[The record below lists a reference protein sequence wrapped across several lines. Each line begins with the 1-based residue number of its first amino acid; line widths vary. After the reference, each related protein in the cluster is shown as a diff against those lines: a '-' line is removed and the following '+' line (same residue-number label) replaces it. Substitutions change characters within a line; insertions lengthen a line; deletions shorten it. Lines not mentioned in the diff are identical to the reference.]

1 MKRAI
6 SLAAIAAALFTGAAQ
21 AQEWPTKAVRFI
33 NPFPAGGGT
42 DTFAR
47 PLSVVL
53 SKNLGQQFIVENQGG
68 AGGTVGA
75 ANAARAGGDGY
86 TFFIGAVHHTIAPSI
101 YQKLTYDLEKDFV
114 PVTLLATVPNVLV
127 LNQKT
132 DFKTMK
138 EFEAFVKK
146 NPGRLNYGS
155 PGSGT
160 SQHLAA
166 ELWKLHTKTFM
177 VHIPYRGLG
186 PAMQDFLAG
195 NFEVMFDGLGAS
207 AAQIR
212 AGRIRGIGM
221 MSAKR
226 HPQFPDIPTMA
237 EQGYPGMEVST
248 WYGMWGIRG
257 TPQPVLDK
265 MYAEVMKAWQEPMI
279 KKVWETTGAEFGGQ
293 KPAEFAKY
301 INSEINRWAKVT
313 KEAAIKLDN

>member
-1 MKRAI
+1 MKK
-6 SLAAIAAALFTGAAQ
+6 LACLVLGLVAAAPAF
-21 AQEWPTKAVRFI
+21 AQEWPTKPVRFI

-47 PLSVVL
+47 PLSAVL
-53 SKNLGQQFIVENQGG
+53 TKSMGHQFIVENQGG

-101 YQKLTYDLEKDFV
+101 YPKLTYDLEKDFV
-114 PVTLLATVPNVLV
+114 PVTLLATVPNVVV
-127 LNQKT
+127 LNSRT
-132 DFKTMK
+132 NFKTVK
-138 EFEAFVKK
+138 ELEAFAKA

-160 SQHLAA
+160 SQHFAA
-166 ELWKLHTKTFM
+166 ELFKLHTKTFL

-207 AAQIR
+207 AAQIK
-212 AGRIRGIGM
+212 GGKIRGIGM
-221 MSAKR
+221 MAAKR

-248 WYGMWGIRG
+248 WYAMWGIRG

-265 MYAEVMKAWQEPMI
+265 MYAEVMKAFKDPAI
-279 KKVWETTGAEFGGQ
+279 VSVWENTGAEFGGQ
-293 KPAEFAKY
+293 PPAEFAKY
-301 INSEINRWAKVT
+301 IRSEIERWGKVAK
-313 KEAAIKLDN
+313 AAGIKLDN

>member
-1 MKRAI
+1 MKKFAC
-6 SLAAIAAALFTGAAQ
+6 LVLGLVAAAPAF
-21 AQEWPTKAVRFI
+21 AQEWPTKPVRFI

-47 PLSVVL
+47 PLSAVL
-53 SKNLGQQFIVENQGG
+53 TKSMGHQFIVENQGG

-101 YQKLTYDLEKDFV
+101 YPKLTYDLEKDFV
-114 PVTLLATVPNVLV
+114 PVTLLATVPNVVV
-127 LNQKT
+127 LNSRT
-132 DFKTMK
+132 NFKTVK
-138 EFEAFVKK
+138 ELEAFAKA

-160 SQHLAA
+160 SQHFAA
-166 ELWKLHTKTFM
+166 ELFKLHTKTFL

-207 AAQIR
+207 AAQIK
-212 AGRIRGIGM
+212 GGKIRGIGM
-221 MSAKR
+221 MAAKR

-248 WYGMWGIRG
+248 WYAMWGIRG
-257 TPQPVLDK
+257 TPQPILDK
-265 MYAEVMKAWQEPMI
+265 MYAEVMKAFKDPAI
-279 KKVWETTGAEFGGQ
+279 VSVWENTGAEFGGQ
-293 KPAEFAKY
+293 PPAEFAKY
-301 INSEINRWAKVT
+301 IRSEIERWGKVAK
-313 KEAAIKLDN
+313 AAGIKLDN

>member
-1 MKRAI
+1 MKK
-6 SLAAIAAALFTGAAQ
+6 LACLVLGLVAAAPAF
-21 AQEWPTKAVRFI
+21 AQEWPTKPVRFI

-47 PLSVVL
+47 PLSAVL
-53 SKNLGQQFIVENQGG
+53 TKSMGHQFIVENQGG

-101 YQKLTYDLEKDFV
+101 YPKLTYDLEKDFV
-114 PVTLLATVPNVLV
+114 PVTLLATVPNVVV
-127 LNQKT
+127 LNSRT
-132 DFKTMK
+132 NFKTVK
-138 EFEAFVKK
+138 ELEACATA

-160 SQHLAA
+160 SQHFAA
-166 ELWKLHTKTFM
+166 ELFKLHTKTFL

-207 AAQIR
+207 AAQIK
-212 AGRIRGIGM
+212 GGKIRGIGM
-221 MSAKR
+221 MAAKR

-248 WYGMWGIRG
+248 WYAMWGIRG
-257 TPQPVLDK
+257 TPQPILDK
-265 MYAEVMKAWQEPMI
+265 MYAEVMKAFKDPAI
-279 KKVWETTGAEFGGQ
+279 VSVWENTGAEFGGQ
-293 KPAEFAKY
+293 PPAEFAKY
-301 INSEINRWAKVT
+301 IRSEIERWGKVAK
-313 KEAAIKLDN
+313 AAGIKLDN

>member
-1 MKRAI
+1 MKK
-6 SLAAIAAALFTGAAQ
+6 LACMVLGLVAAAPAF

-47 PLSVVL
+47 PLSAVL
-53 SKNLGQQFIVENQGG
+53 TRSTGQQFIVENQGG

-75 ANAARAGGDGY
+75 ANAARAPADGY

-101 YQKLTYDLEKDFV
+101 YPKLTYDLEKDFV
-114 PVTLLATVPNVLV
+114 PVTVLATVPNVVV
-127 LNQKT
+127 LNSRT
-132 DFKTMK
+132 NFKTVK
-138 EFEAFVKK
+138 ELEAFAKA

-160 SQHLAA
+160 SQHFAA
-166 ELWKLHTKTFM
+166 ELFKLHTKTFL

-207 AAQIR
+207 AAQIK
-212 AGRIRGIGM
+212 GGKIRGIGM
-221 MSAKR
+221 MAPKR

-248 WYGMWGIRG
+248 WYAMWGLKG
-257 TPQPVLDK
+257 TPQPILDK
-265 MYAEVMKAWQEPMI
+265 MYAEVMKAFKDPTI
-279 KKVWETTGAEFGGQ
+279 VNVWESTGAEFGGQ
-293 KPAEFAKY
+293 PPAEFAKY
-301 INSEINRWAKVT
+301 IRSEIERWGKVAK
-313 KEAAIKLDN
+313 AAGIKLDN

>member
-1 MKRAI
+1 MKK
-6 SLAAIAAALFTGAAQ
+6 LACMVLGLVAAAPAF

-47 PLSVVL
+47 PLSAVL
-53 SKNLGQQFIVENQGG
+53 TKSLGHQFIVENQGG

-101 YQKLTYDLEKDFV
+101 YPKLTYDLEKDFV
-114 PVTLLATVPNVLV
+114 PVTLLATVPNVVV
-127 LNQKT
+127 LNSRT
-132 DFKTMK
+132 NFKTVK
-138 EFEAFVKK
+138 ELEAFAKA

-160 SQHLAA
+160 SQHFAA
-166 ELWKLHTKTFM
+166 ELFKLHTKTFL

-207 AAQIR
+207 AAQIK
-212 AGRIRGIGM
+212 GGKIRGIGM
-221 MSAKR
+221 MAAKR

-248 WYGMWGIRG
+248 WYAMWGIKG
-257 TPQPVLDK
+257 TPQPIIDK
-265 MYAEVMKAWQEPMI
+265 MYAEVMKAFKDPAI
-279 KKVWETTGAEFGGQ
+279 VSVWENTGAEFGGQ
-293 KPAEFAKY
+293 PPAEFAKY
-301 INSEINRWAKVT
+301 IRSEIERWGKVAK
-313 KEAAIKLDN
+313 AAGIKLDN

>member
-1 MKRAI
+1 MKK
-6 SLAAIAAALFTGAAQ
+6 LACLVLGLVAAAPAF
-21 AQEWPTKAVRFI
+21 AQEWPTKPVRFI

-47 PLSVVL
+47 PLSAVL
-53 SKNLGQQFIVENQGG
+53 TKSMGHQFIVENQGG

-101 YQKLTYDLEKDFV
+101 YPKLTYDLEKDFV
-114 PVTLLATVPNVLV
+114 PVTLLATVPNVVV
-127 LNQKT
+127 LNSRT
-132 DFKTMK
+132 NFKTVK
-138 EFEAFVKK
+138 ELEAFAKA

-160 SQHLAA
+160 SQHFAA
-166 ELWKLHTKTFM
+166 ELFKLHTKTFL

-207 AAQIR
+207 AAQIK
-212 AGRIRGIGM
+212 GGKIRGIGM
-221 MSAKR
+221 MAAKR

-248 WYGMWGIRG
+248 WYAMWGIRG
-257 TPQPVLDK
+257 TPQPILDK
-265 MYAEVMKAWQEPMI
+265 MYAEVMKAFKDPAI
-279 KKVWETTGAEFGGQ
+279 VSVWENTGAEFGGQ
-293 KPAEFAKY
+293 PPAEFAKY
-301 INSEINRWAKVT
+301 IRSEIERWGKVAK
-313 KEAAIKLDN
+313 AAGIKLDN

>member
-1 MKRAI
+1 MKR
-6 SLAAIAAALFTGAAQ
+6 LACMVLGLVAAAPAL
-21 AQEWPTKAVRFI
+21 AQEWPTKPVRFI

-47 PLSVVL
+47 PLSAVL
-53 SKNLGQQFIVENQGG
+53 TKSMGHQFIVENQGG

-101 YQKLTYDLEKDFV
+101 YPKLTYDLEKDFV
-114 PVTLLATVPNVLV
+114 PVTLLATVPNVVV
-127 LNQKT
+127 LNSRT
-132 DFKTMK
+132 SFKTVK
-138 EFEAFVKK
+138 ELEAYAKA

-160 SQHLAA
+160 SQHFAA
-166 ELWKLHTKTFM
+166 ELFKLHTRTFL

-207 AAQIR
+207 AAQIK
-212 AGRIRGIGM
+212 GGKIRGIGM
-221 MSAKR
+221 MAAKR

-248 WYGMWGIRG
+248 WYAMWGIRG

-265 MYAEVMKAWQEPMI
+265 MYAEVMKAFKDPAI
-279 KKVWETTGAEFGGQ
+279 VSVWENTGAEFGGQ
-293 KPAEFAKY
+293 PPAEFAKY
-301 INSEINRWAKVT
+301 IRSEIERWGKVAK
-313 KEAAIKLDN
+313 AAGIKLDN

>member
-1 MKRAI
+1 MRKIAFVLGL
-6 SLAAIAAALFTGAAQ
+6 LAATGAA

-47 PLSVVL
+47 PLSAVL
-53 SKNLGQQFIVENQGG
+53 AKSMGQQFIVENQGG

-75 ANAARAGGDGY
+75 ANAARAAGDGY
-86 TFFIGAVHHTIAPSI
+86 TFLIGAVHHTIAPSV
-101 YQKLTYDLEKDFV
+101 YAKLTYDIEKDFI
-114 PVTLLATVPNVLV
+114 PITMLATVPNVLV

-132 DFKTMK
+132 TFKSVK
-138 EFEAFVKK
+138 ELEAFVRA

-166 ELWKLHTKTFM
+166 ELFKLNTKTFM

-186 PAMQDFLAG
+186 PAMQDFLSG

-212 AGRIRGIGM
+212 AGRIRGVGM
-221 MSAKR
+221 MAAKR

-248 WYGMWGIRG
+248 WYGMWGIKG
-257 TPQPVLDK
+257 TPQPVIDR
-265 MYAEVMKAWQEPMI
+265 MYQELTKAFQDPVIKNVWQI
-279 KKVWETTGAEFGGQ
+279 TGADFVAQ
-293 KPAEFAKY
+293 KPDEFAKY
-301 INSEINRWAKVT
+301 VRAEIERWAGVVKAAGIKV
-313 KEAAIKLDN
+313 DN

>member
-1 MKRAI
+1 MKK
-6 SLAAIAAALFTGAAQ
+6 LACMVLGLVAAAPAFS
-21 AQEWPTKAVRFI
+21 QEWPTKPVRFI

-47 PLSVVL
+47 PLSAVL
-53 SKNLGQQFIVENQGG
+53 TKSLGQQFIVENQGG

-101 YQKLTYDLEKDFV
+101 YAKLTYDLEKDFM
-114 PVTLLATVPNVLV
+114 PVTLLATVPNVVV
-127 LNQKT
+127 LNSRT
-132 DFKTMK
+132 TFKTVK
-138 EFEAFVKK
+138 ELEAFAKA

-160 SQHLAA
+160 SQHFAA
-166 ELWKLHTKTFM
+166 ELFKLHTKTFL

-207 AAQIR
+207 AAQIK
-212 AGRIRGIGM
+212 GGKIRGIGM
-221 MSAKR
+221 MAAKR

-248 WYGMWGIRG
+248 WYAMWGIKG
-257 TPQPVLDK
+257 TPQPVIDK
-265 MYAEVMKAWQEPMI
+265 MYAEVTKAFKDPTI
-279 KKVWETTGAEFGGQ
+279 INVWESTGAEFGGQ
-293 KPAEFAKY
+293 PPAEFAKY
-301 INSEINRWAKVT
+301 IRSEIERWGKVAK
-313 KEAAIKLDN
+313 AAGIKLDN